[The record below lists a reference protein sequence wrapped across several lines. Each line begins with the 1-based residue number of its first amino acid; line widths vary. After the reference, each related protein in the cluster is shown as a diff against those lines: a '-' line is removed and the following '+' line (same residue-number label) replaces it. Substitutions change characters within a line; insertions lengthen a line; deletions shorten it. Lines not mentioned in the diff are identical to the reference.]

1 MVIMKCCGS
10 SLATAPLRS
19 GFDSQQRQLGA
30 CLDFFLLFVLLH
42 CVIGIDYSCHV
53 VPHFVTWRNVTCHIS
68 RYTIYLETGVWHD
81 EMLTAN
87 RGLIR
92 PFQYWPHGV
101 PRVTIVTAPS

>member
-53 VPHFVTWRNVTCHIS
+53 VPPFVTWRN
-68 RYTIYLETGVWHD
+68 
-81 EMLTAN
+81 LTNLSYQSLYNIPGN
-87 RGLIR
+87 RGM
-92 PFQYWPHGV
+92 
-101 PRVTIVTAPS
+101 A